1 MQTTIKDVRI
11 LDLREVSIDAISK
24 IKSVE
29 NVKTVVL
36 SPENVEAFMKV
47 PRVDVRSHL
56 IVQPDESLFIGQ
68 LEFNDS
74 FLSELPENT
83 KLVIL
88 GHLLIDGFST
98 SLFNERVR
106 YLREYGQIFYSDKK
120 SVGALLARLE
130 RLQGQLLRMQPNA
143 VRWIGQVDLTAGKLA
158 GLAGQPVISIGP
170 INIDPRLTPE
180 EIKSGISSMVHIGDI
195 SGPEESICALLSVC
209 DRHLGTYTVKAA
221 VAQHAAAVA

>member
-11 LDLREVSIDAISK
+11 LDLRDVSIDAISR

-29 NVKTVVL
+29 NVKTVVV
-36 SPENVEAFMKV
+36 STENVEAFMKV

-56 IVQPDESLFIGQ
+56 IVHPDESLFIGQ
-68 LEFNDS
+68 IEFNDS
-74 FLSELPENT
+74 FLSGLPENT

-98 SLFNERVR
+98 SLFNERVQS
-106 YLREYGQIFYSDKK
+106 LRHYGQIFYSDNR

-143 VRWIGQVDLTAGKLA
+143 VRWIGQVDLTASKLA
-158 GLAGQPVISIGP
+158 SLAGQPVISIGP
-170 INIDPRLTPE
+170 IIIDPSLTPE
-180 EIKSGISSMVHIGDI
+180 DIKSGISSMVHIGDI

-209 DRHLGTYTVKAA
+209 TRHLGTYTVKAE
-221 VAQHAAAVA
+221 VARRAAVA

>member
-98 SLFNERVR
+98 SLFNERVQ
-106 YLREYGQIFYSDKK
+106 YLREYGQIFYSDKR

-209 DRHLGTYTVKAA
+209 DRHLGTYKVKAA
-221 VAQHAAAVA
+221 VAQHAAVA

>member
-1 MQTTIKDVRI
+1 MQTIIKDVRI

-29 NVKTVVL
+29 NVKTVVV
-36 SPENVEAFMKV
+36 STENVEAFMKV

-56 IVQPDESLFIGQ
+56 IVHPDESLFIGQ
-68 LEFNDS
+68 IEFNDS

-98 SLFNERVR
+98 SLFNERVKD
-106 YLREYGQIFYSDKK
+106 LRVYGQIFYSDKR

-130 RLQGQLLRMQPNA
+130 RLQGQLLRMKPNA
-143 VRWIGQVDLTAGKLA
+143 IRWIGLTNLTASKLA
-158 GLAGQPVISIGP
+158 SLAGQPVIGIGP
-170 INIDPRLTPE
+170 VNIDPDLTPE
-180 EIKSGISSMVHIGDI
+180 DIKSGISSMVHIGEI

-209 DRHLGTYTVKAA
+209 DAHLGTYTVKAE
-221 VAQHAAAVA
+221 VAQRATAG